1 MSYVDIKNVGMVD
14 MTTTQINPAQDE
26 SIILLRRLLQ
36 LAQTLG
42 VVDSTQRQRVTVEV
56 LPNVV
61 IGSGTITT
69 VSTVSTVSSVSNIV
83 AYAGIDPR
91 YQFLDS
97 ARNAYAN
104 SIRTKLIN

>member
-1 MSYVDIKNVGMVD
+1 MSYIDIKNVGMVD
-14 MTTTQINPAQDE
+14 TTNTQINPVQDE
-26 SIILLRRLLQ
+26 TVILLRRLLQ

-56 LPNVV
+56 LPNAV

-69 VSTVSTVSSVSNIV
+69 VSSLTNV
-83 AYAGIDPR
+83 AAFGNVDPR
-91 YQFLDS
+91 YQFLDA

>member
-1 MSYVDIKNVGMVD
+1 MSYIDIKNVGMVD
-14 MTTTQINPAQDE
+14 TTNTQINPVQDE
-26 SIILLRRLLQ
+26 TVILLRRLLQ

-69 VSTVSTVSSVSNIV
+69 VSSLTNV
-83 AYAGIDPR
+83 AAFGNVDPR
-91 YQFLDS
+91 YQFLDA